1 MSREI
6 KIVLIDECDKV
17 NAALYN
23 VFYQMFD
30 EGEMEDINYLVDV
43 SIG

>member
-1 MSREI
+1 MS
-6 KIVLIDECDKV
+6 IDDFDKA

-30 EGEMEDINYLVDV
+30 EGELEDINYLLDV